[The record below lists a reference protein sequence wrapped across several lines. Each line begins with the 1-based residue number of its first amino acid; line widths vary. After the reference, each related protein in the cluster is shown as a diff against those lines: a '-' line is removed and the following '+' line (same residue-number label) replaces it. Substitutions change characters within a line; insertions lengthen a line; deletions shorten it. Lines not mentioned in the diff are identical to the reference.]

1 MVVQSS
7 PVSSP
12 SIHHSP
18 RVQHNS
24 ALATVVEG
32 PTIHQKKGVV
42 KEKKNKKEKGRKL
55 SKLDISCKSVI
66 LMFALPFPQLHR
78 GIPSSM

>member
-12 SIHHSP
+12 STIHSP
-18 RVQHNS
+18 RAQHNPG
-24 ALATVVEG
+24 LATVVEG
-32 PTIHQKKGVV
+32 PTIHQKKDVV

-55 SKLDISCKSVI
+55 SKLDISCKSTI
-66 LMFALPFPQLHR
+66 LLLT
-78 GIPSSM
+78 